1 MDTIVK
7 NGDVY
12 RLGDHRLMCGDSTM
26 SDEVEYL
33 TGGAVVDMVFTD
45 PPYALVGN
53 STGVNGVSDSM
64 MIRPFFRAVMA
75 NLKRSLK
82 LMGHAYVCCD
92 FYTAP
97 AIHETTELITKNL
110 IVWQKAEGGGLGSY
124 YTKIYEL
131 IWLFANEPQMMI
143 TGKKTKTEKALKAR
157 MINGIPNIW
166 KFPIVQPKDRL
177 HPAQKPMELVKLAIR
192 NSSDKGEIV
201 LDLFGGSGT
210 TLMAAEELGRRC
222 YMMEFNPAFCQTII
236 RRWEEATG
244 RRAEKIGG

>member
-1 MDTIVK
+1 
-7 NGDVY
+7 
-12 RLGDHRLMCGDSTM
+12 
-26 SDEVEYL
+26 
-33 TGGAVVDMVFTD
+33 MVFTD

-82 LMGHAYVCCD
+82 PMGHAYVCCD

-97 AIHETTELITKNL
+97 AIHETTDLITKNL

-143 TGKKTKTEKALKAR
+143 TGKKTKAEKALRAR
-157 MINGIPNIW
+157 
-166 KFPIVQPKDRL
+166 
-177 HPAQKPMELVKLAIR
+177 LVKLAIE

-222 YMMEFNPAFCQTII
+222 FMMEFNPAFCEKII
-236 RRWEEATG
+236 ARWESATG
-244 RRAEKIGG
+244 RKAEKIAG

>member
-1 MDTIVK
+1 MERIVK
-7 NGDVY
+7 YGEIY
-12 RLGDHRLMCGDSTM
+12 KLGDHRLMCGDSTM
-26 SDEVEYL
+26 TDEVETL
-33 TGGAVVDMVFTD
+33 MGGGYSDMVFTD

-64 MIRPFFRAVMA
+64 MIRPFFKAVMA

-82 LMGHAYVCCD
+82 PMGHAYVCCD

-97 AIHETTELITKNL
+97 AIHETTDLITKNL

-143 TGKKTKTEKALKAR
+143 TGKKIKAEKALRAR
-157 MINGIPNIW
+157 TINGIPNIW
-166 KFPIVQPKDRL
+166 KFSVVQPKDRL
-177 HPAQKPMELVKLAIR
+177 HPAQKPLDLVKLAIE

-222 YMMEFNPAFCQTII
+222 FMMEFNPAFCEKII
-236 RRWEEATG
+236 ARWESATG
-244 RRAEKIGG
+244 RKAEKIAG